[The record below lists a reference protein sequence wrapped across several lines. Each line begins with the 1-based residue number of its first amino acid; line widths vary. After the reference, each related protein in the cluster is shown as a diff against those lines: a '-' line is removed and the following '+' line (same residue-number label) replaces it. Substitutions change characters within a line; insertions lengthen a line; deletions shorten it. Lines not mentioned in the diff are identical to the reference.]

1 MKDIIKRL
9 FDVLGGTLVLLFLL
23 PFLLVLGIW
32 VKIDS
37 PGRIFFLQRRVGKNL
52 QEFRIVKFR
61 TMYERDPDNIDQHA
75 EKPLTNSYDPRVT
88 NTGRFLRRTSLD
100 ELPQLWNILMGD
112 MSVVGPRP
120 IIPEQLEAIPQQY
133 MSRFQV
139 RPGLTG
145 LSQIRGRRGLDW
157 IAWLQADTEYVDNS
171 NFLYDLILIVQ
182 TIYVVFTGRGLYSS
196 NNRSWRDVRDEMR
209 AERQKQ

>member
-75 EKPLTNSYDPRVT
+75 EKPLTNNYDPRVT